1 MVLHVQV
8 AREKFALQTTE
19 IGILYIAD
27 GTTKLW
33 KIGLLIL
40 RNHCTF
46 KHIKKYNIKGLDI
59 FLELI
64 YLKSNLLL
72 VHNFLDIKNMKACS
86 QFKFLRDLHP
96 KKINENNYKKEFNY
110 DAEKCSVI

>member
-40 RNHCTF
+40 RKHCTF
-46 KHIKKYNIKGLDI
+46 KHIKKI
-59 FLELI
+59 
-64 YLKSNLLL
+64 
-72 VHNFLDIKNMKACS
+72 
-86 QFKFLRDLHP
+86 
-96 KKINENNYKKEFNY
+96 
-110 DAEKCSVI
+110 